1 MKLKFATVLCTFAA
15 IFSMASCTEEILG
28 VGELP
33 PLAGEVVLTD
43 VVNAGAVR
51 LSPNYVF
58 TLELKS
64 ASGDVLEAKLASAL

>member
-51 LSPNYVF
+51 LRDQSQKYVSKHRS
-58 TLELKS
+58 LQ
-64 ASGDVLEAKLASAL
+64 V